1 MFASSSDLEGN
12 YLSLEETSLKDLK
25 KQLNNIFRQIED
37 SKEQFDT
44 TKDNLT
50 KHRIVTQTEKMM
62 N

>member
-25 KQLNNIFRQIED
+25 KQLNDIFRQIED

>member
-1 MFASSSDLEGN
+1 MFTSSSDLEGN